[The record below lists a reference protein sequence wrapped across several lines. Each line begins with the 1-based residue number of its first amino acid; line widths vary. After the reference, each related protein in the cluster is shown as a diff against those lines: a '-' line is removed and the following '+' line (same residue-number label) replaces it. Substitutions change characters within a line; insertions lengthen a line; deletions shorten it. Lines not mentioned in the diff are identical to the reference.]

1 MYRKILVPLDGS
13 AFGEQALPLAISMA
27 KRSGAD
33 LQLVH
38 AHRPLEATYAELQ
51 IFDETLEAELRGKER
66 DYLDIMR
73 KRVQP
78 LLTTKVETTFLEG
91 DVSRVLC
98 EATKNLGADLMV
110 ATTHARGP
118 FARFWLGSVADELA
132 RSVPI
137 PLILVHPKER
147 PAQIGAEVVFQH
159 ILVALDGTA
168 LSEKILYPSLEL
180 AKAMKAD
187 LTLLRVVKPV
197 LPVTLVSEPGMFGDV
212 ASHMVERIEEAQKAV
227 RDEAV
232 VYLEKT
238 ASSLR
243 AQGLEVKTIV
253 AVEDQ
258 PAAAILEQAKGNI
271 DLIALETHGRRGIS
285 RIFLGSVADKVVRG
299 SQLPVLI
306 HHPVTEG

>member
-13 AFGEQALPLAISMA
+13 SFGEQALPLAISLA

-51 IFDETLEAELRGKER
+51 IFDETLEAELRGKEQE
-66 DYLDIMR
+66 YLNIMQ

-78 LLTTKVETTFLEG
+78 LLDTKVGITFLEG

-98 EATKNLGADLMV
+98 ESTKALGADLMV

-137 PLILVHPKER
+137 PLILVHPSDR
-147 PAQIGAEVVFQH
+147 PPPLGADVVFQH
-159 ILVALDGTA
+159 ILVALDGTP
-168 LSEKILYPSLEL
+168 LSEMILSPSLEL
-180 AKAMKAD
+180 AKAMRAD
-187 LTLLRVVKPV
+187 LTLLRVVRPV

-212 ASHMVERIEEAQKAV
+212 ATHMVQRIEEAQASV
-227 RDEAV
+227 RDEATQ
-232 VYLEKT
+232 YLEKT
-238 ASSLR
+238 AAPLR
-243 AQGLEVKTIV
+243 AQGLEVKTLV
-253 AVEDQ
+253 SVEDQ

-271 DLIALETHGRRGIS
+271 DLIALETHGRRGLS
-285 RIFLGSVADKVVRG
+285 RIFLGSVADKVVRS

-306 HHPVTEG
+306 HHPVV